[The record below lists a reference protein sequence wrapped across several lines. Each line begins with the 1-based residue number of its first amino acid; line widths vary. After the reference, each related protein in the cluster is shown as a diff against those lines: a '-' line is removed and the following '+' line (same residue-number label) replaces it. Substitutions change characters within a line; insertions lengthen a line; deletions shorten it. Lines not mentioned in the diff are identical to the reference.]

1 MIFLINRILAIAL
14 SAGGLCSAA
23 FAIERVAPESSI
35 PWRVSPPVFPEAR
48 ERANVSGL
56 VCAPN
61 TPDFCLV
68 VTDEGHEAAFLRLT
82 EGQLTPDSPFSLP
95 VASEEFDAEGAAADG
110 KFFYVV
116 GSHSVKRKTCE
127 DHLANRTVLRFR
139 ADSAKRSPGPIE
151 PPRHELWNII
161 QRLPEFAGHVGPQAC
176 LGDEPPKDA
185 KHLKGRQGVNI
196 EGVAARDGRL
206 YFGFRGPAIN
216 GEALI
221 VGVDAKALFEGG
233 DVAPSVGRLRVGRKR
248 AIRDLTIAGDSLLA
262 LVGPDDDEQA
272 SSYSIFR
279 IEQPRQG
286 VVQASELAVLNLDD
300 APRDK
305 KNNPIKPEAL
315 TALDATPERFRLL
328 VLSDG
333 GEDGAPLVFDIPNQP

>member
-1 MIFLINRILAIAL
+1 MICVVSRLLVIVMAAAWL
-14 SAGGLCSAA
+14 SSAA
-23 FAIERVAPESSI
+23 FAAERIAPESPK
-35 PWRVSPPVFPEAR
+35 PWRVSPPVFPEGK

-61 TPDFCLV
+61 APDFCLI
-68 VTDEGHEAAFLRLT
+68 VTDEGHEAAFARLT
-82 EGQLTPDSPFSLP
+82 EGRLTPGSPFSLP
-95 VASEEFDAEGAAADG
+95 IASEEFDAEGAAADG
-110 KFFYVV
+110 NFFYIV

-139 ADSAKRSPGPIE
+139 ADSAKRLPGPIE
-151 PPRHELWNII
+151 PRHELWNII
-161 QRLPEFAGHVGPQAC
+161 ERLPEFAGHAGPQAC
-176 LGDEPPKDA
+176 LGDDPPKDA
-185 KHLKGRQGVNI
+185 KHLKGKQGVNI
-196 EGVAARDGRL
+196 EGVAAKDGRL

-233 DVAPSVGRLRVGRKR
+233 DAAPSVGRIRVGKKR
-248 AIRDLTIAGDSLLA
+248 AIRDLTFAGDALLA

-286 VVQASELAVLNLDD
+286 VAQASELAILDLD
-300 APRDK
+300 GAPRDK
-305 KNNPIKPEAL
+305 KNYLIKPEAV

-333 GEDGAPLVFDIPNQP
+333 GEDGAPLVFDIPRKP